1 MQCGKRTGLWTLW
14 GVEVMVFLVLKVRE
28 CSVPG
33 RQQGGWE
40 ATEEYI
46 QLGKL
51 PMQPHPVSH
60 EALLLFV
67 LSL

>member
-1 MQCGKRTGLWTLW
+1 
-14 GVEVMVFLVLKVRE
+14 MVFLVLKVRE

-40 ATEEYI
+40 ATGEYI

-60 EALLLFV
+60 EVLLLFV